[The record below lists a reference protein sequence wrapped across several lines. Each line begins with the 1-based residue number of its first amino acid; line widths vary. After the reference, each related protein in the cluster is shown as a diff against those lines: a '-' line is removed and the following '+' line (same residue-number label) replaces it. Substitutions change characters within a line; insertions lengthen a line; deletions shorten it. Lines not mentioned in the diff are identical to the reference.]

1 MGNVITTP
9 PQRGG
14 DARARAAE
22 LTAQYAMQRAA
33 VVAAMQSSAQPV
45 APKPSYDELVVA
57 EANRRIEAEKQRE
70 IALAEKKRFEEDV
83 AEKIAIAKDPNHKTR
98 AMIEEYNK
106 PENVRARRAA
116 SIQKMKLQIIEQ
128 WCPSHL
134 KLTDDDRNKLEKL
147 MAEYYKLIHK
157 KDDLERGLVGDR
169 PYDFAEIMYHDKVR
183 RADILKERETIYS
196 IYGQRPR
203 RR

>member
-33 VVAAMQSSAQPV
+33 VMAAMQSSAQPV

-147 MAEYYKLIHK
+147 
-157 KDDLERGLVGDR
+157 
-169 PYDFAEIMYHDKVR
+169 
-183 RADILKERETIYS
+183 LKEYNSNFGQPSCRPGTSLRAWRREVGRARQDIMKDRDAIHRTYYPPPERI
-196 IYGQRPR
+196 
-203 RR
+203 

>member
-1 MGNVITTP
+1 MGNVITTR

-22 LTAQYAMQRAA
+22 LTAQYAAQRAA
-33 VVAAMQSSAQPV
+33 VMQSVAQPV
-45 APKPSYDELVVA
+45 APKLSYDELVVA

-83 AEKIAIAKDPNHKTR
+83 AEKIAVAKDPNHMTR

-116 SIQKMKLQIIEQ
+116 SIQKMKLNKLNF
-128 WCPSHL
+128 WCPPHL
-134 KLTDDDRNKLEKL
+134 KLTDDDRNKLENL
-147 MAEYYKLIHK
+147 MAENDKLRNHTQHLHLHHGRNVGIH
-157 KDDLERGLVGDR
+157 
-169 PYDFAEIMYHDKVR
+169 AETLYRDKVR
-183 RADILKERETIYS
+183 MADIEKERESIYS
-196 IYGQRPR
+196 RYGQRPR
-203 RR
+203 RS

>member
-1 MGNVITTP
+1 MGNFNTT
-9 PQRGG
+9 QRE
-14 DARARAAE
+14 RKRELRRQLYEQQILAA
-22 LTAQYAMQRAA
+22 AA
-33 VVAAMQSSAQPV
+33 TWQSRVQPV
-45 APKPSYDELVVA
+45 APPPVAPNLSYDELVVA
-57 EANRRIEAEKQRE
+57 EANRRIEEEKRRE

-83 AEKIAIAKDPNHKTR
+83 AEKIALAKDPNHKTR

-106 PENVRARRAA
+106 PENVQARRAA
-116 SIQKMKLQIIEQ
+116 SIQKMKLQRMEF

-157 KDDLERGLVGDR
+157 KQKLELGPVGNL
-169 PYDFAEIMYHDKVR
+169 PYDYAEIMYRDKVR
-183 RADILKERETIYS
+183 SADIWKERETIHS

>member
-1 MGNVITTP
+1 MGNFNTS
-9 PQRGG
+9 QR
-14 DARARAAE
+14 RE
-22 LTAQYAMQRAA
+22 QQIYAT
-33 VVAAMQSSAQPV
+33 MQSRVQPVAPPPV

-57 EANRRIEAEKQRE
+57 EANRRIEAEKLRE

-106 PENVRARRAA
+106 PENVQARRAA
-116 SIQKMKLQIIEQ
+116 SIQKMKLQRMEF

-157 KDDLERGLVGDR
+157 KQNLERGPVGNL
-169 PYDFAEIMYHDKVR
+169 PYDYAEIMYRDKVR
-183 RADILKERETIYS
+183 SADIWKERETIHS

>member
-1 MGNVITTP
+1 MGNVIVTP

-22 LTAQYAMQRAA
+22 LTAQYAAQRAA
-33 VVAAMQSSAQPV
+33 VMQSAAQPV
-45 APKPSYDELVVA
+45 APKLSYDELVVA
-57 EANRRIEAEKQRE
+57 EANRRIRAEKQRE

-83 AEKIAIAKDPNHKTR
+83 AEKIAVAKDPNHMTR

-116 SIQKMKLQIIEQ
+116 SIQKMKLDKLNF
-128 WCPSHL
+128 WCPPHL

-147 MAEYYKLIHK
+147 MAENDKLRNHAH
-157 KDDLERGLVGDR
+157 RRHWRRNVGID
-169 PYDFAEIMYHDKVR
+169 AETLYRDKVR
-183 RADILKERETIYS
+183 KADIEKDRDAIHRTYDPPAERV
-196 IYGQRPR
+196 
-203 RR
+203 